1 MATTILRE
9 GTEKGRAAVIEK
21 WAGVADVCKGL
32 HNFNTVL
39 EIVSAFGRTPV
50 YRLRKTWDRIS
61 KQVTAPHLRDFLIFS
76 LSFVSLIE
84 FYYIFKCG
92 LHFLAMLK
100 IFQRIILA
108 CFFSIFQFEFSACFT
123 EFKIISPI
131 VDVARVLQRVA
142 SLASSYKYPNPFSV
156 RDTTI
161 FVIFFSKFFQTA

>member
-61 KQVTAPHLRDFLIFS
+61 KQVTAPRPRDFPNSS
-76 LSFVSLIE
+76 LLFVSLIDI
-84 FYYIFKCG
+84 YYIFKCG
-92 LHFLAMLK
+92 LHYLAMLK

-108 CFFSIFQFEFSACFT
+108 CLKKSFFFDF
-123 EFKIISPI
+123 PI
-131 VDVARVLQRVA
+131 
-142 SLASSYKYPNPFSV
+142 
-156 RDTTI
+156 
-161 FVIFFSKFFQTA
+161 